1 MKPVLPLT
9 LACALLTGCAVVSEA
24 PLFTVHD
31 ATPHGLEDGV
41 WALSGPGCD
50 VGPDP
55 AGRLPDC
62 SAPVIVARGRMSWDS
77 GAAMTRAF
85 GPAARALAA
94 LQAPKASD
102 YLLIDGDPEIVEL
115 INGATNGPP
124 PASALA
130 IPGAPLKPG
139 YMALRPLHLTRAGL
153 IDRAV
158 VWPVQCPSQDPRPAG
173 FATAGAKCLVQTADA
188 LRQQA
193 KVLPPFQSAFLTWV
207 AADGPAIARP

>member
-1 MKPVLPLT
+1 MKPVLPLL
-9 LACALLTGCAVVSEA
+9 LASALLTGCTVVSEA
-24 PLFTVHD
+24 PLFAISD
-31 ATPHGLEDGV
+31 ASSRGLADGV

-50 VGPDP
+50 VRPDP

-62 SAPVIVARGRMSWDS
+62 SAPVVVARGKMSWD
-77 GAAMTRAF
+77 AETAMVRAF
-85 GPAARALAA
+85 GPAARSLAA
-94 LQAPKASD
+94 LQPPKSSD

-124 PASALA
+124 SASTQ
-130 IPGAPLKPG
+130 GGPLKPG
-139 YMALRPLHLTRAGL
+139 YLALRPLHRTTAGA

-158 VWPVQCPSQDPRPAG
+158 IWPVQCPSQAPRPPG
-173 FATAGAKCLVQTADA
+173 FVMTGGKCEVQTADA

-207 AADGPAIARP
+207 AADGPATARP